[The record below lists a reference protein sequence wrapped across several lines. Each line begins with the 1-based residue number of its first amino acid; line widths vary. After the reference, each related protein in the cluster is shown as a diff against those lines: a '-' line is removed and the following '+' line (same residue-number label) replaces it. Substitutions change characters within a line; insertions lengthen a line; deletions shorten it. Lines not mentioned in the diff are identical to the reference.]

1 MAFGRGAS
9 SASTGNTGHES
20 SCHPRSDCGDLLG
33 LETHILEIERTNM
46 TFPVRLFVCAAIL
59 VALNSDRGLSQDS
72 SGKSFYLIGNSL
84 TWDTVP
90 QQLDGDTQWH
100 VDCGV
105 SLPYIH
111 ANPAKPCVKQSTIWP
126 KALRDKQY
134 DVVSVQPHSGFD
146 LVPGRGNHFGLDE
159 VAAIPKNADKNDSQP
174 ARNCQ
179 KGRRHNCNDP
189 TRELKFLSI
198 IPVNSIIINSII
210 INSIQSVDA
219 TSERSLCVFRPE

>member
-20 SCHPRSDCGDLLG
+20 SCHPKSDCGDLLG

-46 TFPVRLFVCAAIL
+46 TFPVILFVCAAIL

-134 DVVSVQPHSGFD
+134 DVVSVQPHSGSTLSQD
-146 LVPGRGNHFGLDE
+146 VETISDWMKLQQS
-159 VAAIPKNADKNDSQP
+159 PKTPTKTTLSRLEIAKKAD
-174 ARNCQ
+174 
-179 KGRRHNCNDP
+179 G
-189 TRELKFLSI
+189 I
-198 IPVNSIIINSII
+198 I
-210 INSIQSVDA
+210 A
-219 TSERSLCVFRPE
+219 TTQQEN